1 MGRFESRLAGNLEET
16 LDPARSVAEGKPK
29 GWNTISCHK
38 IKEEVP
44 VMKLITAVVRTTR
57 LDDVVHALQRK
68 GIRGMTISEIKGL
81 GDEIP
86 ISSPYTIHDRIEI
99 IVPDDLADRA
109 VAVLLENGRVGMQ
122 GDGILAVQTLD
133 YAVRIRTGSKMVWG
147 RWSEMKVALFDVDKR
162 LCADCSMAL
171 RRFIGGMDGV
181 ESIDVEQGKVAV
193 KFDEE
198 TIDEEKLSKIAQ
210 DSIERLGYT
219 IRR

>member
-1 MGRFESRLAGNLEET
+1 
-16 LDPARSVAEGKPK
+16 
-29 GWNTISCHK
+29 
-38 IKEEVP
+38 
-44 VMKLITAVVRTTR
+44 
-57 LDDVVHALQRK
+57 
-68 GIRGMTISEIKGL
+68 
-81 GDEIP
+81 
-86 ISSPYTIHDRIEI
+86 
-99 IVPDDLADRA
+99 
-109 VAVLLENGRVGMQ
+109 
-122 GDGILAVQTLD
+122 
-133 YAVRIRTGSKMVWG
+133 
-147 RWSEMKVALFDVDKR
+147 MKVALFDVDKR